1 MGCPMVEGH
10 GMAPCPSGF
19 DARRPRLF
27 LAMKASVRVPG
38 KINLWLEVLGKRAD
52 GYHDLSTLM
61 VPVALFD
68 RLEME
73 MKAEGIRLECPHP
86 LVPSDETNLVYRAA
100 KAFFQK
106 AGWRMGLRVRLE
118 KGIPVGAGMGGG
130 SADAAAV
137 LAFLNRVAPR
147 ALSRE
152 VLHELARGL
161 GADVPFFLVRR
172 PALAT
177 GIGDRLEVVSGVPR
191 YPLVLI
197 KPPFE
202 VSAAWA
208 YGSLKL
214 TRGGSRIKIGTLLA
228 CPRNPASCLEND
240 LEGAVAARYPIV
252 AAIKGWLLRNGA
264 VGALM
269 TGSGPTVFGI
279 FETMDRA
286 MTVARAAR
294 RQWTHCWCSATTTLD
309 ESGV

>member
-1 MGCPMVEGH
+1 MLEGH
-10 GMAPCPSGF
+10 GMPPCFSGF
-19 DARRPRLF
+19 DPSRPRVLD
-27 LAMKASVRVPG
+27 LMKAAVRVPG
-38 KINLWLEVLGKRAD
+38 KINLWLEVLSKRAD

-61 VPVALFD
+61 VPVALYD

-73 MKAEGIRLECPHP
+73 TQPEGIRLECAHP
-86 LVPSDETNLVYRAA
+86 LVPSDGRNLVYRAA
-100 KAFFQK
+100 EAFFQK

-137 LAFLNRVAPR
+137 LAFLNGVAPR
-147 ALSRE
+147 AFCPE
-152 VLHELARGL
+152 ALHELARSL
-161 GADVPFFLVRR
+161 GADVPFFLVRL
-172 PALAT
+172 PALAS

-228 CPRNPASCLEND
+228 CPHNPASCLEND
-240 LEGAVAARYPIV
+240 LEEAVAARYPIV

-286 MTVARAAR
+286 RTVARAAR
-294 RQWTHCWCSATTTLD
+294 REWAHCWCSTTTTLN